1 MECPEN
7 LPAFFLFTGLDC
19 AGNHLIEARP
29 IDTAF
34 VTVYYQILL
43 IALIDFWGFDFWFLS
58 SVLTFH
64 GIVEMFNCPLS
75 SKFTLISYNYLF
87 IFNIFKFAPTIVN
100 WMRSLCAV
108 INLFIKAVCWHQN
121 IVNIYSNAGANF
133 SI

>member
-43 IALIDFWGFDFWFLS
+43 IALIDFWGFDF
-58 SVLTFH
+58 
-64 GIVEMFNCPLS
+64 
-75 SKFTLISYNYLF
+75 
-87 IFNIFKFAPTIVN
+87 
-100 WMRSLCAV
+100 
-108 INLFIKAVCWHQN
+108 
-121 IVNIYSNAGANF
+121 
-133 SI
+133 